1 MRSVILLLTLIFTS
15 VFAQAESCYLKLTEG
30 QNYPITDFQYQRKSC
45 KISSDQRSVEQL
57 RVFRSQNKEY
67 AWVVDKYSLAS
78 YVVPISC
85 VVSCEQAAA
94 SSLRYDLLLKGST
107 EQPFKLEN
115 DGLTK
120 DIKTNN
126 NYLTVDLCP
135 SSKPYD
141 RDFFQYLSKFT
152 ESKKEVFPIAIAI
165 SGGWMQKHKNEF
177 QEILILNKAKKIQV
191 TWVNHTR
198 NHPYTTGVASEH
210 NFLLRHDVDPLAEII
225 DQEKLMLENGLMPS
239 IFLRYPGLV
248 SDEKLIE
255 LTKSLGLIPL
265 GSQSWISK
273 TKSFLPGDIL
283 LLHGNGN
290 ERKGIEAFYQIVR
303 DVKIFG
309 HAWRALTQW
318 GQSND

>member
-1 MRSVILLLTLIFTS
+1 MRPLILLLTLISST
-15 VFAQAESCYLKLTEG
+15 VFAQVQSCYLKLTEG
-30 QNYPITDFQYQRKSC
+30 QNYPITSFQYQRKSC

-57 RVFRSQNKEY
+57 RVFRSQGVDY

-78 YVVPISC
+78 YVVPTSC
-85 VVSCEQAAA
+85 VVSCDQEAPTV
-94 SSLRYDLLLKGST
+94 LRYDLLLKGST

-120 DIKTNN
+120 DFKTTN
-126 NYLTVDLCP
+126 NYLTIDLCP
-135 SSKPYD
+135 SSKAYE
-141 RDFFQYLSKFT
+141 RDFFQYLGKVT
-152 ESKKEVFPIAIAI
+152 EAKKEVFPVAIAI
-165 SGGWMQKHKNEF
+165 SGGWMQKHKEEF

-198 NHPYTTGVASEH
+198 NHPYTTGVPSEH
-210 NFLLRHDVDPLAEII
+210 NFLLRQGVDPLAEIM

-265 GSQSWISK
+265 GSQSWIGK
-273 TKSFLPGDIL
+273 TKSFSPGDIL

-290 ERKGIEAFYQIVR
+290 ERKGIDAFYEIVH
-303 DVKIFG
+303 DMKIFG
-309 HAWRALTQW
+309 YAWRALTQW
-318 GQSND
+318 GQ